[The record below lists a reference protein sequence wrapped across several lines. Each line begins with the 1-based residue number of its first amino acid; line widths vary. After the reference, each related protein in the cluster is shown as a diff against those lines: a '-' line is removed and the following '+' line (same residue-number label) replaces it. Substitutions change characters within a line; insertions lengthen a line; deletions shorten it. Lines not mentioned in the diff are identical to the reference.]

1 MKVFIT
7 GATGFVG
14 RYIVEELLNNGY
26 QVYAGVRNLKK
37 LENLFGEKVKGFK
50 VNFEDKSSI
59 RKVLEDIKP
68 DFVIHLI
75 GILYELPSKGITFYK
90 VHYIFTRN
98 LIEISKEIGVK
109 KFLFMSALGTHNQ
122 APSWYHQTKRLAEK
136 EVINSGLNYTIFRPS
151 LILGPEQKLFF
162 DMYKITK
169 YIPIIALPDYGRYL
183 FQPVDVRDV
192 ACAYIEAL
200 RNPETDK
207 RIYELCGTKV
217 VSFKELLRDIFSHWN
232 RKVFMVPLP
241 KRLMYYTALIIEKI
255 LEPPP
260 FSSDQMKMMWKP
272 NICGVIAD
280 GAEPQGIKVICKR
293 KPISYE
299 ESIRWSLE
307 KFDIIIKR

>member
-26 QVYAGVRNLKK
+26 QVYAGVRNPEK

-59 RKVLEDIKP
+59 REALEDIKP

-75 GILYELPSKGITFYK
+75 GILHELPSKGITFYR
-90 VHYIFTRN
+90 VHYLFTRN
-98 LIEISKEIGVK
+98 LIEISKETGVK
-109 KFLFMSALGTHNQ
+109 KFLLMSALGTHDK

-136 EVINSGLNYTIFRPS
+136 EVISSGLNYTIFRPS

-169 YIPIIALPDYGRYL
+169 YIPVIALPDYGRYL

-192 ACAYIEAL
+192 ACAYVEAL
-200 RNPETDK
+200 RNPETDRK
-207 RIYELCGTKV
+207 IYELCGTKV
-217 VSFKELLRDIFSHWN
+217 VSFKELLKDIFSYWN
-232 RKVFMVPLP
+232 RKVLMIPLP
-241 KRLMYYTALIIEKI
+241 KWFMYYTALLIEKI

-272 NICGVIAD
+272 NTCGAVAD
-280 GAEPQGIKVICKR
+280 GAESQGIKVICKR
-293 KPISYE
+293 EPISYE
-299 ESIRWSLE
+299 KSIKWSLE
-307 KFDIIIKR
+307 KFDTIIKR